1 MAEWVSVSEARDKTG
16 YSNRHIRL
24 LLQQAAVKGR
34 KTGGIWLVDL
44 DDLLQYKRQ
53 MDELG
58 TKRHDPTRGGESC

>member
-1 MAEWVSVSEARDKTG
+1 MAEWVSVTEAREKTG
-16 YSNRHIRL
+16 YSDRHIRL
-24 LLQQAAVKGR
+24 LLRENTIKGR

-58 TKRHDPTRGGESC
+58 TKRYDPTRGGENC